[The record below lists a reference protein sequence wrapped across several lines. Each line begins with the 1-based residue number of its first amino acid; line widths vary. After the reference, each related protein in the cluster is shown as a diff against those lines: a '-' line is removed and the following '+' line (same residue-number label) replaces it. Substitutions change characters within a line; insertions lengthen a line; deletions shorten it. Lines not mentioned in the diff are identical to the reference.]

1 MASQYILV
9 GMTLLKWHIFSY
21 FRTLWEGAYW
31 KSRMYRSTSPQGIIE
46 KLSES
51 VYNLFPLMRL
61 WVIASFVWYCSIIG
75 QWSGVR
81 VTPYCPYYVPITNNT
96 SSTTWKET
104 PKKVSIA
111 VEKVTKKEIRN
122 TIYFLLP
129 ITVEPITYVGII
141 CNVEW

>member
-1 MASQYILV
+1 
-9 GMTLLKWHIFSY
+9 
-21 FRTLWEGAYW
+21 
-31 KSRMYRSTSPQGIIE
+31 MYRSTYPQGIIE

-129 ITVEPITYVGII
+129 ITVEPITYVGMI
-141 CNVEW
+141 CNVEWYVYSAMELAKVFGL